1 MQSHALPLMLPVR
14 KRSTQ
19 PAPFLGGFKGGV
31 TMRWRWLV
39 GERRTKLCTSCY
51 RVNRGPRHDPHSA
64 LATMITAATGGLCVS
79 STLLLMLQLLLI
91 GRWAL

>member
-51 RVNRGPRHDPHSA
+51 RVNRGPRH
-64 LATMITAATGGLCVS
+64 ATMITAA
-79 STLLLMLQLLLI
+79 TLLLMLQLLLI